1 MHQIMAAVLWILK
14 FVKIGKKLQ
23 KNKFSKSV
31 AVAAIWSPPGWSF
44 CAPNYGR
51 CLVDFEIRQQFK
63 KVAKKQ
69 IFKICS
75 RGWHLVTSGAV
86 ILWSQKST
94 LPPRTRD
101 LRSSEIAF
109 IDVGSHRMSAQHH
122 LKAVRSGD
130 PASRYLRMLW
140 ISHWLQS
147 ESEFHSFFQI
157 PLKIDKI
164 LY

>member
-14 FVKIGKKLQ
+14 FVKFGKKLQ

-75 RGWHLVTSGAV
+75 RSWHLVTSGAV
-86 ILWSQKST
+86 ISWSQKST

-109 IDVGSHRMSAQHH
+109 IDVGSRRMSAQSVPGWANTLCAQCAHG
-122 LKAVRSGD
+122 VSWFSGWD
-130 PASRYLRMLW
+130 YW
-140 ISHWLQS
+140 IIGWLGL
-147 ESEFHSFFQI
+147 I
-157 PLKIDKI
+157 
-164 LY
+164 